1 MGVGVG
7 GGVGTF
13 WPGLQWTSPSSP
25 SDGLAGILGGR
36 IVHAV
41 EVVPLQD
48 IALPLGLGV

>member
-13 WPGLQWTSPSSP
+13 WPGLQWTGPSGP
-25 SDGLAGILGGR
+25 SDGLAGILGGG